1 MTAQIPVWTRRT
13 ILAAFAASMATPA
26 FAEAGTFRFPS
37 IDGGEYR
44 LSDWAG
50 RPVLVVNTASLCGFT
65 YQYEGLQ
72 ALHDR
77 YSAQGL
83 VVLAVPSGDFRQE
96 LGSAE
101 EVKEFCEMTFGLELP
116 MTEITS
122 VRGSGAHPFYAWL
135 RERHGF
141 TPRWNFNKVL
151 IGTDGQ
157 FVEAFGSNVR
167 PNAPKLVR
175 AIEGQLTS

>member
-1 MTAQIPVWTRRT
+1 MTHRLTRRMVLGGLT
-13 ILAAFAASMATPA
+13 AMLAAPA
-26 FAEAGTFRFPS
+26 FGETASFRFPS
-37 IDGGEYR
+37 IDGGEY
-44 LSDWAG
+44 LLGDWAG

-72 ALHDR
+72 ALQDR
-77 YSAQGL
+77 YADQGL
-83 VVLAVPSGDFRQE
+83 VVLAIPSNDFRQE
-96 LGSAE
+96 LASE
-101 EVKEFCEMTFGLELP
+101 DEVKEFCEMTFGLDLP

-122 VRGSGAHPFYAWL
+122 VRGPGAHPFYAWL
-135 RERHGF
+135 RQSHGF

-151 IGTDGQ
+151 IGADGR

-167 PNAPKLVR
+167 PTSRKLVQ